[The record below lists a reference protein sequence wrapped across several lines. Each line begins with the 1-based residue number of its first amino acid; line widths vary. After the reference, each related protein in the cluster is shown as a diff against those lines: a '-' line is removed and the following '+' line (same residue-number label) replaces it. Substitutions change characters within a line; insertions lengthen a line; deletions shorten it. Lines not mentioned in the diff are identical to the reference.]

1 MLKRIVRLLLALV
14 IVGGAIGIAV
24 LMFNGDRGPDQ
35 TAEQVPP
42 PEVTVLSIAPGA
54 HAPQAEWS
62 GTVIARQQTELTS
75 PVDMEIDQVLVDD
88 GDQVSAG
95 DALLASGAREA
106 EWELAQ
112 AETEH
117 RELALNRQQLLAQQS
132 VDQELLSMERSL
144 LDQAE
149 RSLTRERG
157 LRDRGASTDA
167 ALDEA
172 EAQVIQARQ
181 SLRQREA
188 SIEQHPTD
196 LALLELQEERAEV
209 NLARAQDR
217 LERANPVAPF
227 DGVVNQISV
236 STGQRVA
243 AGQPLISLYA
253 PDQLHWRVSLPRTAG
268 STLQARVQGE
278 WLDMQRRSAS
288 VGDGQSTRYGE
299 FALPSGTSW
308 APGEIHHARV
318 QWPAIENTQL
328 IPSSSLY
335 PGNRVFLL
343 DDEDQLEAVVVETLG
358 TTVVSGE
365 EYWLIDAADLPDD
378 GQILVTR
385 LPNALNGTQ
394 VSVSDTRD
402 IDASGTE
409 E

>member
-1 MLKRIVRLLLALV
+1 MLKRIVRILLALV
-14 IVGGAIGIAV
+14 IVGGSIGIAM
-24 LMFNGDRGPDQ
+24 LMADGDRGREE
-35 TAEQVPP
+35 TAEEVPP

-62 GTVIARQQTELTS
+62 GTVITRQQTELTA
-75 PVDMEIDQVLVDD
+75 PVDLEIQQVLVDD

-95 DALLASGAREA
+95 DALLEADAREA

-112 AETEH
+112 AETEQ
-117 RELALNRQQLLAQQS
+117 REVALNRQQLLAQQS
-132 VDQELLSMERSL
+132 VDQELLTMERSL

-181 SLRQREA
+181 SLRQRES
-188 SIEQHPTD
+188 SIDQHPTD

-217 LERANPVAPF
+217 HQRANPVAPF
-227 DGVVNQISV
+227 DGVINQISA
-236 STGQRVA
+236 SSGQRVA

-253 PDQLHWRVSLPRTAG
+253 PDQLHWRVNLPRAAG
-268 STLQARVQGE
+268 SALQARVQGE
-278 WLDMQRRSAS
+278 WLNMERRSAS

-299 FALPSGTSW
+299 FSLPSDTSW

-343 DDEDQLEAVVVETLG
+343 DSEDQLEAVLVETLG
-358 TTVVSGE
+358 TTLLSGE
-365 EYWLIDAADLPDD
+365 EYWLIDAADLPDE

-385 LPNALNGTQ
+385 LPNALNGMQ
-394 VSVSDTRD
+394 VSVADTRD
-402 IDASGTE
+402 IDASGAGE
-409 E
+409 